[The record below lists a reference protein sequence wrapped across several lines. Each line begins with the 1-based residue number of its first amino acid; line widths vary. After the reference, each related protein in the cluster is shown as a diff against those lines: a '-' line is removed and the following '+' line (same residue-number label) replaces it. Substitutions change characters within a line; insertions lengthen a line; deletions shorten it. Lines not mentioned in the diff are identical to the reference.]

1 MKISTPT
8 ISETSNEIVI
18 RIPKRWVGHSES
30 RPLTEAQVLRFVAA
44 GTREF
49 RQGKTKTFGAFLAN
63 AHPLHAR
70 ISRRTR

>member
-8 ISETSNEIVI
+8 ISETSDEIVI
-18 RIPKRWVGHSES
+18 RIPKRWVGHSEP

-49 RQGKTKTFGAFLAN
+49 RQGKTRPFEDFLSTR
-63 AHPLHAR
+63 HSLHAR